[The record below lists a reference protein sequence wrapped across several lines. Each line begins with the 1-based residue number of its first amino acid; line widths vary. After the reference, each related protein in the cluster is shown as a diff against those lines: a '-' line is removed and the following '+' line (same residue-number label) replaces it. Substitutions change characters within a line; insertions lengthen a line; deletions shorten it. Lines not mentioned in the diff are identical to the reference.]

1 MLIHKITPY
10 VDYISGWNVWT
21 LNLINQSIKIH
32 QKFPKLLSQQIRKRN
47 YQTVRYF
54 LFFSWGSG
62 ANPWGP
68 EKDDRFSKP
77 NHWDG
82 NLEVVGV
89 TGTVTS
95 NLKLKFQ
102 ANSIHSTSF

>member
-1 MLIHKITPY
+1 MYY
-10 VDYISGWNVWT
+10 VV
-21 LNLINQSIKIH
+21 SIVH
-32 QKFPKLLSQQIRKRN
+32 LCCLRN
-47 YQTVRYF
+47 SLWIYGF
-54 LFFSWGSG
+54 FFFSWGSG

-89 TGTVTS
+89 TGTVS
-95 NLKLKFQ
+95 P
-102 ANSIHSTSF
+102 AI